1 MVQTVRSV
9 SIPAGHK
16 LLMIEKPLVLC
27 RIFFGVYVFAPQTS
41 WYESQMSLGDPAFRS
56 YFALGGPVNYF
67 EARGEGI
74 FQGDIWV
81 RNTSAMN
88 LLYSVTE
95 ILY

>member
-74 FQGDIWV
+74 
-81 RNTSAMN
+81 NTKKN
-88 LLYSVTE
+88 PGQNVWFFKYTQFLPLWY
-95 ILY
+95 